1 MTTAKRKRA
10 RTASRGLGR
19 VFMAWAALA
28 GSPMLMMAHGA
39 AAQDHHPMRFGRLEI
54 EDGLS
59 QSHVLA
65 IWQDSTGHMWFG
77 TENGLDSYDGYE
89 FRHYRHERGNAE
101 TLGSDYIYDIAE
113 DADGNLWIATNGG
126 GLARVE
132 RGTQRIR
139 SYRHDP
145 ADGDSIGSD
154 IVRSLVLD
162 ADGTIW
168 AGTRGAG
175 LDHFDPKT
183 GRATH
188 FRFDGAAETADEIY
202 VLHEDSAGT
211 LWIGSDHGLTRFSK
225 ETGEAANFSHDA
237 NDPASLS
244 DARVRSI
251 FEDSRGRIW
260 VGTYGGGL
268 NRFDRERG
276 VFERFRHDPSVDSSL
291 ASDRVTAIFED
302 QDGRLWVGTTAG
314 LNLFDESNRNFA
326 RYGHD
331 AADVTSLGDDSVT
344 ALFQDRGGLLWVG
357 TQNRGVSKWNPRTWA
372 YGLDDARELAAD
384 RATAPNVTSFL
395 EDGAGTLWVGTFGD
409 GLSALD
415 RAAGTTRVFRH
426 DPQDAATLSDDR
438 VMSLL
443 EDNLGRVWVGTMTGG
458 INVIDPSTG
467 AIEHLRHDPNNAS
480 SVGGDGIMAMLEDS
494 NGFVWVGTFGAGV
507 SRFDPR
513 TGAFRRFAVNE
524 DSGRGPSSN
533 RVTSFAE
540 DVTGRIWIGTDGGG
554 LNLLD
559 PRTEQFHYLRHD
571 PADADTLAA
580 DTVYAISIDPT
591 GTVWVGTRGGGLDR
605 VVGGALDP
613 ERIRFENL
621 SEADGLPNDVVYGVQ
636 FDNTGRLWLS
646 TNFGLGRFNP
656 LDGSIRKLHRTDG
669 LQSEE
674 FNFGAHYRSPSGE
687 LFFGGHNGFNA
698 FRPEALKPSDAIP
711 AIALAGYL
719 GSRERLRGDDG
730 SFDLSSGL
738 GLSYRDDVV
747 SFELAALDYAAPQHN
762 RYMYKLEGLDRDWND
777 LGTNRH
783 IAFTDLDK
791 GNYVLRVKAASS
803 DGVWN
808 DAGIALPL
816 RVAPAPWET
825 WWAYLGYVA
834 TAVLIAAALYFGH
847 RRKIQREE
855 EYSQR
860 LEIEVRQ
867 RTEKLIETN
876 NRLHEANRALQES
889 SLSDPLTGLRNRRFV
904 LEEVSRDLD
913 VIRRRLEDE
922 AGGVDPRN
930 VAALTFMM
938 IDLDHFKPINDT
950 YGHAAGDRMLLEV
963 RDVLLKTC
971 RRSDFVIR
979 WGGDEF
985 VVIAKQAKPGE
996 SEALAERIR
1005 RDIANHQFKV
1015 GDGQIVRTTCS
1026 IGFAAYPL
1034 FKSRSDETNLDQI
1047 INLADNLMYESKK
1060 KRNAWAGM
1068 LSPSSVATSANID
1081 IDSLDPTSVLFRAH
1095 RAGAAKRSTV
1105 EAEESTKAAVRE
1117 MKPVRA
1123 VTVEEVASVLQ
1134 ARVG

>member
-1 MTTAKRKRA
+1 MTTSAAGRKRSRA
-10 RTASRGLGR
+10 ASRHLGR
-19 VFMAWAALA
+19 AVVGWVALA
-28 GSPMLMMAHGA
+28 GATGFLAPHDAR
-39 AAQDHHPMRFGRLEI
+39 AQDHHPMRFSRIAI

-89 FRHYRHERGNAE
+89 LRHFRHERGNLE
-101 TLGSDYIYDIAE
+101 TLASDFIYDIDE
-113 DADGNLWIATNGG
+113 DANGNLWIATNGG
-126 GLARVE
+126 GLARIE

-145 ADGDSIGSD
+145 ADSDSIGSD
-154 IVRSLVLD
+154 IVRSLVMD

-188 FRFDGAAETADEIY
+188 FRFDGETQTADEIH
-202 VLHEDSAGT
+202 VLHEDSTGT
-211 LWIGSDHGLTRFSK
+211 LWIGSDQGLTRFSRD
-225 ETGEAANFSHDA
+225 TGEATTFAHDD

-244 DARVRSI
+244 DSRVRSI
-251 FEDSRGRIW
+251 FEDGHGRLW

-268 NRFDRERG
+268 NRFDRESG
-276 VFERFRHDPSVDSSL
+276 AFERFRHDPVVASSL
-291 ASDRVTAIFED
+291 ASDRVTTVFED
-302 QDGRLWVGTTAG
+302 ADGRLWVGTTAG
-314 LNLFDESNRNFA
+314 LNLFDESNRSFV

-344 ALFQDRGGLLWVG
+344 AIFQDRGGLLWVG

-372 YGLDDARELAAD
+372 YGLDDAHELVAD
-384 RATAPNVTSFL
+384 RKSEPNVTSFL
-395 EDGAGTLWVGTFGD
+395 VDRSGTLWVGTFGE

-415 RAAGTTRVFRH
+415 RKSGTTRSLRH
-426 DPQDAATLSDDR
+426 DPRDAASLSDDR

-443 EDNLGRVWVGTMTGG
+443 EDKQGRIWAGTMTGG
-458 INVIDPSTG
+458 INVIDQATG
-467 AIEHLRHDPNNAS
+467 SVEHFRHDANVAS
-480 SVGGDGIMAMLEDS
+480 SVGADGIMAMLEDS

-513 TGAFRRFAVNE
+513 TGAFRSFPANTE
-524 DSGRGPSSN
+524 PGRGPSSN

-540 DVTGRIWIGTDGGG
+540 DVTGSIWIGTDGGG
-554 LNLLD
+554 LNVFD
-559 PRTEQFHYLRHD
+559 PRTERFHYLRN
-571 PADADTLAA
+571 DATDTNTLSS
-580 DTVYAISIDPT
+580 DTVYAIKIDPT

-621 SEADGLPNDVVYGVQ
+621 SVADGLPNDVVYGVE
-636 FDNTGRLWLS
+636 FDDTGRLWLS

-656 LDGSIRKLHRTDG
+656 LDGSIRRLHRTDG

-687 LFFGGHNGFNA
+687 LFFGGQNGFNA
-698 FRPEALKPSDAIP
+698 FLPETLEPSEAIP
-711 AIALAGYL
+711 AIALLGYL
-719 GSRERLRGDDG
+719 NSSEPLRAEDG
-730 SFDLSSGL
+730 SFDLSG
-738 GLSYRDDVV
+738 GVDLSYRDDVV
-747 SFELAALDYAAPQHN
+747 SFEVAALDYAAPEHN
-762 RYMYKLEGLDRDWND
+762 RYMYKLEGFDRDWID
-777 LGTNRH
+777 LGTDRRMT
-783 IAFTDLDK
+783 FTDLDH

-808 DAGIALPL
+808 DAGIALPVS
-816 RVAPAPWET
+816 VAPAPWET

-834 TAVLIAAALYFGH
+834 TALALAAALYLGH
-847 RRKIQREE
+847 RRKIRREE

-860 LEIEVRQ
+860 LELEVRQ
-867 RTEKLIETN
+867 RTEKLIEAN
-876 NRLHEANRALQES
+876 SKLNEANRALQET

-904 LEEVSRDLD
+904 LEEVSRDLE
-913 VIRRRLEDE
+913 VIRRRLDDE

-1005 RDIANHQFKV
+1005 SDIANHQFKV
-1015 GDGQIVRTTCS
+1015 GDGQVVRTTCS

-1034 FKSRSDETNLDQI
+1034 FRSRTDETNLDQI

-1060 KRNAWAGM
+1060 QRNAWAGM
-1068 LSPSSVATSANID
+1068 LSPSAVATSANID
-1081 IDSLDPTSVLFRAH
+1081 IDSLEPTSVLFRAH
-1095 RAGAAKRSTV
+1095 RAGAAKRRTDHA
-1105 EAEESTKAAVRE
+1105 EA
-1117 MKPVRA
+1117 
-1123 VTVEEVASVLQ
+1123 VASVLQ

>member
-1 MTTAKRKRA
+1 
-10 RTASRGLGR
+10 
-19 VFMAWAALA
+19 
-28 GSPMLMMAHGA
+28 
-39 AAQDHHPMRFGRLEI
+39 
-54 EDGLS
+54 
-59 QSHVLA
+59 
-65 IWQDSTGHMWFG
+65 
-77 TENGLDSYDGYE
+77 
-89 FRHYRHERGNAE
+89 
-101 TLGSDYIYDIAE
+101 
-113 DADGNLWIATNGG
+113 
-126 GLARVE
+126 
-132 RGTQRIR
+132 
-139 SYRHDP
+139 
-145 ADGDSIGSD
+145 
-154 IVRSLVLD
+154 
-162 ADGTIW
+162 
-168 AGTRGAG
+168 
-175 LDHFDPKT
+175 
-183 GRATH
+183 
-188 FRFDGAAETADEIY
+188 
-202 VLHEDSAGT
+202 
-211 LWIGSDHGLTRFSK
+211 
-225 ETGEAANFSHDA
+225 
-237 NDPASLS
+237 
-244 DARVRSI
+244 
-251 FEDSRGRIW
+251 
-260 VGTYGGGL
+260 
-268 NRFDRERG
+268 
-276 VFERFRHDPSVDSSL
+276 
-291 ASDRVTAIFED
+291 
-302 QDGRLWVGTTAG
+302 
-314 LNLFDESNRNFA
+314 
-326 RYGHD
+326 
-331 AADVTSLGDDSVT
+331 
-344 ALFQDRGGLLWVG
+344 
-357 TQNRGVSKWNPRTWA
+357 
-372 YGLDDARELAAD
+372 
-384 RATAPNVTSFL
+384 
-395 EDGAGTLWVGTFGD
+395 
-409 GLSALD
+409 
-415 RAAGTTRVFRH
+415 
-426 DPQDAATLSDDR
+426 
-438 VMSLL
+438 MSLL
-443 EDNLGRVWVGTMTGG
+443 EDEQGRIWVGTMTGG

-467 AIEHLRHDPNNAS
+467 AIEHLRHDPNDAS

-494 NGFVWVGTFGAGV
+494 SGFVWVGTFGAGV

-513 TGAFRRFAVNE
+513 TGAFRRFAPSE
-524 DSGRGPSSN
+524 EAGRGPSGD

-554 LNLLD
+554 LNLFD

-571 PADADTLAA
+571 PADADTLSA
-580 DTVYAISIDPT
+580 DTVYAINIDPT

-621 SEADGLPNDVVYGVQ
+621 SEADGLPNDVVYGVE

-698 FRPEALKPSDAIP
+698 FRPEALKASDAIP

-719 GSRERLRGDDG
+719 GSRERLRSDDG

-747 SFELAALDYAAPQHN
+747 SFEVAALDYAAPEHN

-783 IAFTDLDK
+783 IAFTDLDH

-816 RVAPAPWET
+816 SVAPAPWET

-950 YGHAAGDRMLLEV
+950 YGHAAGDRMLIEV

-1123 VTVEEVASVLQ
+1123 ITVEDVASVLQ